1 MEMASKAGSSS
12 QSQGLQDDK
21 ISLLPCRNFKNLQFW
36 FAEVDNATD
45 PDQRVSKAIH
55 PVFQPTYSL
64 SNENPFSRSD
74 ST

>member
-1 MEMASKAGSSS
+1 M
-12 QSQGLQDDK
+12 
-21 ISLLPCRNFKNLQFW
+21 
-36 FAEVDNATD
+36 D